1 MTKLSNAD
9 VKSFTSTHTAPKEPR
24 TVRSQQ
30 SRILFFTGSLSPLL
44 SPTGQHKRS
53 HAHHALNKVSW
64 LSSSRPHPDRRASST
79 PTFFI
84 STSSPLP
91 HRASPR
97 SSFLLY
103 PWAQRA
109 PPVLPL
115 LCSATTLCYDGCCL
129 LDPWDNHRLSP
140 FFTLFPDKIRALALE
155 MQRGGRKKNLSS
167 DFRYGARHSAP

>member
-1 MTKLSNAD
+1 LTKLSNAA

-155 MQRGGRKKNLSS
+155 MQRGGRKKN
-167 DFRYGARHSAP
+167 

>member
-1 MTKLSNAD
+1 MTKLSNAA
-9 VKSFTSTHTAPKEPR
+9 VKSFTSTHTAPKEPK

-44 SPTGQHKRS
+44 SQTGQHKRS

-103 PWAQRA
+103 LWAQRA
-109 PPVLPL
+109 PPVLP
-115 LCSATTLCYDGCCL
+115 ATTLCYDGCCL

-155 MQRGGRKKNLSS
+155 MQRGGRKKKFELR
-167 DFRYGARHSAP
+167 F